1 MCQQAI
7 QAISE
12 KLPRVGKIEFW
23 DPQIISLLQQVFP
36 EKHVH
41 AVMACRGTERTMEPP
56 KNLHAQEAPFRRMLM
71 LRRDGQV
78 QYEKHWEK
86 WSELS
91 KRQLIRPSHACR
103 VNVTVFARE
112 RESQRASIP
121 ETTSVQPPEPMPRD
135 VPASSDQVPASDEQC
150 EQKASPAESMPRVD
164 FEKPGSS
171 TEGESNTPPLVSPN
185 ASLDPVLE
193 QQSSRF
199 RSLPRWE
206 QLMIIKL
213 HKNLGHPS
221 NDRLAR
227 ALQVNGSR
235 PEVIQAAS
243 EIRCNACAA
252 HAPPKHARPA
262 SLKSM
267 IDFNHKVYLDGIK
280 WTNSQGKSFH
290 FFHMLDAGT
299 NYHVAIASPA
309 RTSNSN
315 IKSALVELGRATK

>member
-1 MCQQAI
+1 M
-7 QAISE
+7 
-12 KLPRVGKIEFW
+12 
-23 DPQIISLLQQVFP
+23 
-36 EKHVH
+36 
-41 AVMACRGTERTMEPP
+41 
-56 KNLHAQEAPFRRMLM
+56 
-71 LRRDGQV
+71 
-78 QYEKHWEK
+78 
-86 WSELS
+86 
-91 KRQLIRPSHACR
+91 
-103 VNVTVFARE
+103 
-112 RESQRASIP
+112 
-121 ETTSVQPPEPMPRD
+121 
-135 VPASSDQVPASDEQC
+135 PASSDQVPASDEQHA
-150 EQKASPAESMPRVD
+150 QKAPPAESTPRVD
-164 FEKPGSS
+164 FEKPEPS
-171 TEGESNTPPLVSPN
+171 TEGEANTPPLVSPN

-206 QLMIIKL
+206 QLTIIKL

-243 EIRCNACAA
+243 EIRCNICAA

-309 RTSNSN
+309 RTSQDLIQILNQHWLSWAGPPSELVVDSGTEMNSQEFSEFSQRFN
-315 IKSALVELGRATK
+315 IRTTTTCPEAHWQSGKIERHGAFLQSMLSKKDLEFPIASYADLQMAMNQCTHAKNSLSIRHGYAPEVIGFWQAH

>member
-1 MCQQAI
+1 
-7 QAISE
+7 
-12 KLPRVGKIEFW
+12 
-23 DPQIISLLQQVFP
+23 
-36 EKHVH
+36 
-41 AVMACRGTERTMEPP
+41 
-56 KNLHAQEAPFRRMLM
+56 
-71 LRRDGQV
+71 
-78 QYEKHWEK
+78 
-86 WSELS
+86 
-91 KRQLIRPSHACR
+91 
-103 VNVTVFARE
+103 
-112 RESQRASIP
+112 
-121 ETTSVQPPEPMPRD
+121 MPRD